1 MINLKHGDTVQFEN
15 SNQEVFIVDDFF
27 IKQCCPSGDRI
38 GENDNDYYKIIG
50 KVVAEGKNYYFIE
63 M

>member
-1 MINLKHGDTVQFEN
+1 MINLKYNDTVKFEN
-15 SNQEVFIVDDFF
+15 SQEVFIVDDLF
-27 IKQCCPSGDRI
+27 IQQCCPSGDRI

-50 KVVAEGKNYYFIE
+50 KVVVDDKNYYFIE

>member
-1 MINLKHGDTVQFEN
+1 MINLKYNDTVKFEN
-15 SNQEVFIVDDFF
+15 SQEVFIVDDLF
-27 IKQCCPSGDRI
+27 IQQCCPSGDRI

-50 KVVAEGKNYYFIE
+50 KVVVYDKNYYFIE

>member
-1 MINLKHGDTVQFEN
+1 MINLKYNDTVKFEN
-15 SNQEVFIVDDFF
+15 SNQEVFIVDDLF
-27 IKQCCPSGDRI
+27 IQQCCPSGDRI

>member
-1 MINLKHGDTVQFEN
+1 MINLKHGDTVKFKN
-15 SNQEVFIVDDFF
+15 SQEVFIVDDLF
-27 IKQCCPSGDRI
+27 IQQCCSANDRI

>member
-1 MINLKHGDTVQFEN
+1 MINLKHGDTVKFEN
-15 SNQEVFIVDDFF
+15 SNQEVFIVDDLF
-27 IKQCCPSGDRI
+27 IQQCCHSGDRI

-50 KVVAEGKNYYFIE
+50 KVVVDDKNYYFIE